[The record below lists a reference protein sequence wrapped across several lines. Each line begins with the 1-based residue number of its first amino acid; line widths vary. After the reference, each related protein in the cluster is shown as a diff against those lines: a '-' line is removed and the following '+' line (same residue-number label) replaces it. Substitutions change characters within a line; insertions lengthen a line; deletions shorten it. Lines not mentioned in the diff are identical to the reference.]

1 MALVQ
6 KISVTAVACALAL
19 CAAHEGIS
27 RDRAPAPAMQAA
39 AQAQKIRLAPHY
51 TPGQTLRYRFDL
63 HNKVVTH
70 TTSPIADPEGP
81 GRLEQSASVILRLDV
96 LSVEGAGPDSAGHVR
111 LRATY
116 EKSTASSQSDTFDPQ
131 ASGFEEQLRKL
142 EGSSMEFTIEPD
154 GQVTDF
160 SASKDFPADPQTADV
175 MRRGLASLSAGSTP
189 KSKEI
194 AVGEKWTTQ
203 QPIPTAPLAGL
214 IWRSES
220 SYVRNEPCALPAAV
234 AAPASAAGGV
244 APAGAG
250 SGAAGVARAGPS
262 AASKAGNADAAEQC
276 AVILT
281 HLDLLQDAERGND
294 TPDEYVKNGLRSA
307 GKWKGSGESVS
318 DISLRSGLVARVTQN
333 SSEDMDFTVTTANGE
348 SSVHYVGSIESRSEI
363 TLLP

>member
-6 KISVTAVACALAL
+6 KISLTVLACALAL
-19 CAAHEGIS
+19 CAAREEIS
-27 RDRAPAPAMQAA
+27 HARAQAA
-39 AQAQKIRLAPHY
+39 AVQAPKVRLAPHY
-51 TPGQTLRYRFDL
+51 TQGQTLRYRFDL

-81 GRLEQSASVILRLDV
+81 GSLEQSASVILRMDV
-96 LSVEGAGPDSAGHVR
+96 LGVEGAGPDSAGHVH
-111 LRATY
+111 LRVTY

-154 GQVTDF
+154 GRVTDF
-160 SASKDFPADPQTADV
+160 SGSKNFPADPQTADV
-175 MRRGLASLSAGSTP
+175 IRRGLASLSAGSTP

-194 AVGEKWTTQ
+194 AVGEKWSTQ

-214 IWRSES
+214 VWRSES
-220 SYVRNEPCALPAAV
+220 SYMRNESCAVPGASTAPAA
-234 AAPASAAGGV
+234 ASLGV
-244 APAGAG
+244 APASPPPASAG
-250 SGAAGVARAGPS
+250 QSLPGKPDS
-262 AASKAGNADAAEQC
+262 ADAGEQC

-281 HLDLLQDAERGND
+281 HLDLLQDAEQGKE

-318 DISLRSGLVARVTQN
+318 DISLRNGLVTRVTQN
-333 SSEDMDFTVTTANGE
+333 SSEDMDFSVTTANGE

-363 TLLP
+363 TLLR